1 MLEITRDMKRL
12 DFAKKHLQR
21 TITALKRLHM
31 LLHAAE
37 QLRMAAMV
45 TPQQPIPRYATAA
58 HLVDA
63 TRLLLGH
70 FDGYMNSV
78 PKMRQ
83 VRDAVVRAMR
93 VVLYVCVCLCLVLL
107 KCIMIMIVCL

>member
-1 MLEITRDMKRL
+1 
-12 DFAKKHLQR
+12 
-21 TITALKRLHM
+21 M

-37 QLRMAAMV
+37 QLRKAAMV
-45 TPQQPIPRYATAA
+45 TPQQPIPKYAQAA

-70 FDGYMNSV
+70 FEGYMSSV

-83 VRDAVVRAMR
+83 VSSVSVYMCCVYLCSYDMCCVGD
-93 VVLYVCVCLCLVLL
+93 VCT
-107 KCIMIMIVCL
+107 M

>member
-1 MLEITRDMKRL
+1 MLCILEEIECHVYLICVCL
-12 DFAKKHLQR
+12 DTGFALQFCSHLMSPTLNR
-21 TITALKRLHM
+21 HM

-37 QLRMAAMV
+37 QLRKAAMV
-45 TPQQPIPRYATAA
+45 TPQQPIPKYAQAA

-70 FDGYMNSV
+70 FDGYMSSV

-83 VRDAVVRAMR
+83 VS
-93 VVLYVCVCLCLVLL
+93 LL
-107 KCIMIMIVCL
+107 DWIMCCIF

>member
-1 MLEITRDMKRL
+1 MFISPTLITNR
-12 DFAKKHLQR
+12 
-21 TITALKRLHM
+21 HM

-37 QLRMAAMV
+37 QLRKAAMV
-45 TPQQPIPRYATAA
+45 TPQQPIPKYAQAA

-70 FDGYMNSV
+70 FDGYMSSV

-83 VRDAVVRAMR
+83 VSN
-93 VVLYVCVCLCLVLL
+93 VL
-107 KCIMIMIVCL
+107 

>member
-1 MLEITRDMKRL
+1 
-12 DFAKKHLQR
+12 
-21 TITALKRLHM
+21 M

-37 QLRMAAMV
+37 QLRKAAMV
-45 TPQQPIPRYATAA
+45 TPQQPIPKYAQAA

-70 FDGYMNSV
+70 FDGYMSSV

-83 VRDAVVRAMR
+83 VSISCCLFACDMC
-93 VVLYVCVCLCLVLL
+93 YVCVGG
-107 KCIMIMIVCL
+107 MY

>member
-1 MLEITRDMKRL
+1 MSCLFDMCLFRYVVAITILLTTYVSYSNNNR
-12 DFAKKHLQR
+12 
-21 TITALKRLHM
+21 HM

-37 QLRMAAMV
+37 QLRKAAMV
-45 TPQQPIPRYATAA
+45 TPQQPIPKYAQAV

-70 FDGYMNSV
+70 FDGYMSSV

-83 VRDAVVRAMR
+83 VS
-93 VVLYVCVCLCLVLL
+93 
-107 KCIMIMIVCL
+107 

>member
-1 MLEITRDMKRL
+1 
-12 DFAKKHLQR
+12 
-21 TITALKRLHM
+21 M

-37 QLRMAAMV
+37 QLRKAAMV
-45 TPQQPIPRYATAA
+45 TPQQPIPKYAQAA

-70 FDGYMNSV
+70 FDGYMSSV

-83 VRDAVVRAMR
+83 VS
-93 VVLYVCVCLCLVLL
+93 
-107 KCIMIMIVCL
+107 K

>member
-1 MLEITRDMKRL
+1 MLTSMFISPKLSSYSNNNR
-12 DFAKKHLQR
+12 
-21 TITALKRLHM
+21 HM

-37 QLRMAAMV
+37 QLRKAAMV
-45 TPQQPIPRYATAA
+45 TPQQPIPKYAQAA

-70 FDGYMNSV
+70 FDGYMSSV

-83 VRDAVVRAMR
+83 VSFGYC
-93 VVLYVCVCLCLVLL
+93 VL
-107 KCIMIMIVCL
+107 CIL